1 MKQLIVIT
9 AMLLAL
15 TAKLVAQNNNIAIKN
30 HQSKN
35 AVINQ
40 KN

>member
-1 MKQLIVIT
+1 
-9 AMLLAL
+9 MLLAL
-15 TAKLVAQNNNIAIKN
+15 TAKLVAQNNKTEIKN